1 MTDFIQNLNEY
12 INHYG
17 IKQTFI
23 VKRTGIEKNKLS
35 RILNSIQDI
44 AHEDMLS
51 ISNALGKEVG
61 YFFQEKLELS
71 TTDYKESTSI
81 AFYMGTADESKK
93 ELANHV
99 FNFLEHIDAIL
110 GIRKKLQKDAFEVS
124 EYGI

>member
-1 MTDFIQNLNEY
+1 MTNFIQNLNEY

-17 IKQTFI
+17 IKQSFI

-35 RILNSIQDI
+35 RVLNSIQDVTY
-44 AHEDMLS
+44 EDMIS
-51 ISNALGKEVG
+51 ISKALDKDLS
-61 YFFQEKLELS
+61 YFVQEKLELA

-93 ELANHV
+93 ELANQV
-99 FNFLEHIDAIL
+99 IDLLEHIDAIL

-124 EYGI
+124 DYGI